1 MDFSVEQKEL
11 ARVVPTNSMHLSE
24 LRLQEESYA
33 ISGDKGSNMNGGK
46 MDSGKMDSSNMNSDK
61 TKVQS
66 IGEAWLEK
74 DGGITLS
81 LRSDAYGQPISA
93 MFTYKTNDRDY
104 AKILKHLGGLAPGE
118 VKDVPPFPDKNE

>member
-11 ARVVPTNSMHLSE
+11 AQVVPMNSMQLSE
-24 LRLQEESYA
+24 LRLQEESYTMTGDR
-33 ISGDKGSNMNGGK
+33 GDKINSGNMNNG
-46 MDSGKMDSSNMNSDK
+46 NINSDK

-81 LRSDAYGQPISA
+81 LRSDAYGDPISA
-93 MFTYKTNDRDY
+93 MFTYKTNDREY
-104 AKILKHLGGLAPGE
+104 AKILKHLGGLKPGE
-118 VKDVPPFPDKNE
+118 VKDVPPFPDKTE

>member
-11 ARVVPTNSMHLSE
+11 AQVVPMNSMQLSE
-24 LRLQEESYA
+24 LRLQEESYTMTGDR
-33 ISGDKGSNMNGGK
+33 GDKINSGNMNNG
-46 MDSGKMDSSNMNSDK
+46 NINSDK

-81 LRSDAYGQPISA
+81 LRSDAYGDPISA

-104 AKILKHLGGLAPGE
+104 AKILKHLGGLKPGE
-118 VKDVPPFPDKNE
+118 VKDVPPFPDKTE

>member
-11 ARVVPTNSMHLSE
+11 AQVVPIKSMHLSE
-24 LRLQEESYA
+24 LRLQEESYTM
-33 ISGDKGSNMNGGK
+33 SGDRGDKINSGNMNNG
-46 MDSGKMDSSNMNSDK
+46 NINSDK

-81 LRSDAYGQPISA
+81 LRSDAYGDPISA
-93 MFTYKTNDRDY
+93 MFTYNTNDRDY
-104 AKILKHLGGLAPGE
+104 AKILKHLGGLKPGE
-118 VKDVPPFPDKNE
+118 VKDVPPFPDKTE

>member
-1 MDFSVEQKEL
+1 MDFSTEQREL
-11 ARVVPTNSMHLSE
+11 APVVPMTAMHISE
-24 LRLQEESYA
+24 LRLQEESYPMN
-33 ISGDKGSNMNGGK
+33 GDKGGGNM
-46 MDSGKMDSSNMNSDK
+46 SSDK

-81 LRSDAYGQPISA
+81 LRSDAYGTPISA

-104 AKILKHLGGLAPGE
+104 DKILKHLGGLEPGE

>member
-11 ARVVPTNSMHLSE
+11 AQVVPMNSMQLSE
-24 LRLQEESYA
+24 LRLQEESYTMTGDR
-33 ISGDKGSNMNGGK
+33 GDKINSGNMNNG
-46 MDSGKMDSSNMNSDK
+46 NINSDR

-81 LRSDAYGQPISA
+81 LRSDAYGDPISA

-104 AKILKHLGGLAPGE
+104 AKILKHLGGLKPGE
-118 VKDVPPFPDKNE
+118 VKDVPPFPDKTE

>member
-11 ARVVPTNSMHLSE
+11 AQVVPINSMHLSE
-24 LRLQEESYA
+24 LRLQEESYTM
-33 ISGDKGSNMNGGK
+33 SGDRGDKINSGNMNNG
-46 MDSGKMDSSNMNSDK
+46 NINSDK

-81 LRSDAYGQPISA
+81 LRSDAYGDPISA

-104 AKILKHLGGLAPGE
+104 AKILKHLGGLKPGE
-118 VKDVPPFPDKNE
+118 VKDVPPFPDKTE

>member
-1 MDFSVEQKEL
+1 MDFSIEQKEL
-11 ARVVPTNSMHLSE
+11 AQIIPPTSTYLSE
-24 LRLQEESYA
+24 LRLQEESQA
-33 ISGDKGSNMNGGK
+33 RSGERVGSNM
-46 MDSGKMDSSNMNSDK
+46 SSDK

-81 LRSDAYGQPISA
+81 LRSDAYGAPISA
-93 MFTYKTNDRDY
+93 MFTYKTSDRDY

>member
-1 MDFSVEQKEL
+1 M
-11 ARVVPTNSMHLSE
+11 
-24 LRLQEESYA
+24 
-33 ISGDKGSNMNGGK
+33 SGDRGDKINSGNMNNG
-46 MDSGKMDSSNMNSDK
+46 NINSDK

-81 LRSDAYGQPISA
+81 LRSDAYGDPISA

-118 VKDVPPFPDKNE
+118 VKDVPPFPDKTE

>member
-11 ARVVPTNSMHLSE
+11 AQVVPITSMHLSE
-24 LRLQEESYA
+24 LRLQEESYTM
-33 ISGDKGSNMNGGK
+33 SGDRGDKINSGNMNNG
-46 MDSGKMDSSNMNSDK
+46 NINSDK

-81 LRSDAYGQPISA
+81 LRSDAYGDPISA

-118 VKDVPPFPDKNE
+118 VKDVPPFPDKTE

>member
-1 MDFSVEQKEL
+1 MEFLTEQKDL
-11 ARVVPTNSMHLSE
+11 AREVPQTSIYLSE
-24 LRLQEESYA
+24 LSLQEESHA
-33 ISGDKGSNMNGGK
+33 RSGERVGGNM
-46 MDSGKMDSSNMNSDK
+46 SSDK

-81 LRSDAYGQPISA
+81 LRSDAYGAPISA
-93 MFTYKTNDRDY
+93 MFTYKTSDRDY

>member
-11 ARVVPTNSMHLSE
+11 AQVVPMNSMQLSE
-24 LRLQEESYA
+24 LRLQEESYTM
-33 ISGDKGSNMNGGK
+33 SGDRGDKINSGNMNNG
-46 MDSGKMDSSNMNSDK
+46 NINSDK

-81 LRSDAYGQPISA
+81 LRSDAYGDPISA

-104 AKILKHLGGLAPGE
+104 AKILKHLGGLKPGE
-118 VKDVPPFPDKNE
+118 VKDVPPFPDKTE

>member
-1 MDFSVEQKEL
+1 MDFSIEQEQLTL
-11 ARVVPTNSMHLSE
+11 APETTIRKSQSSLHEDIYSMNSENAS
-24 LRLQEESYA
+24 
-33 ISGDKGSNMNGGK
+33 DKKGSNLNAG
-46 MDSGKMDSSNMNSDK
+46 SDN

-81 LRSDAYGQPISA
+81 LRSDAYGAPISA

-104 AKILKHLGGLAPGE
+104 AKILKHLGGLKPGE

>member
-11 ARVVPTNSMHLSE
+11 AQVVPMNSMQLSE
-24 LRLQEESYA
+24 LRLQEESYTMTGDR
-33 ISGDKGSNMNGGK
+33 GDKINSGNMNNG
-46 MDSGKMDSSNMNSDK
+46 NINSDK

-81 LRSDAYGQPISA
+81 LRSDAYGDPISA
-93 MFTYKTNDRDY
+93 M
-104 AKILKHLGGLAPGE
+104 
-118 VKDVPPFPDKNE
+118 

>member
-11 ARVVPTNSMHLSE
+11 AQVVPITSMHLSE
-24 LRLQEESYA
+24 LRLQEESYTMSA
-33 ISGDKGSNMNGGK
+33 DRGDKINSGNMTNG
-46 MDSGKMDSSNMNSDK
+46 NINSDK

-81 LRSDAYGQPISA
+81 LRSDAYGDPISA

-118 VKDVPPFPDKNE
+118 VKDVPPFPDKTE

>member
-11 ARVVPTNSMHLSE
+11 AQVVPMNSMQLSE
-24 LRLQEESYA
+24 LRLQEESYTMTGDR
-33 ISGDKGSNMNGGK
+33 GDKINSGNMNNG
-46 MDSGKMDSSNMNSDK
+46 NINSDK

-81 LRSDAYGQPISA
+81 LRSDAYGDPISA

-118 VKDVPPFPDKNE
+118 VKDVPPFPDKTE